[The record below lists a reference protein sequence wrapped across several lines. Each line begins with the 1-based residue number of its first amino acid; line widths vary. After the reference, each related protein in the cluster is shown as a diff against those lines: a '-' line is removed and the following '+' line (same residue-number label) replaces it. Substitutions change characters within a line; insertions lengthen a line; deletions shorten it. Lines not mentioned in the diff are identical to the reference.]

1 MVPISVGGCRL
12 RTERSGRAY
21 RNRNEDLS
29 APGWTGALSGG
40 SGKDMMLIRQLKQLS
55 IKRDYNEMAQNLRD
69 LKFARLSSKKWR
81 EYRSS

>member
-40 SGKDMMLIRQLKQLS
+40 SGKGYDIDPAVKTTVR
-55 IKRDYNEMAQNLRD
+55 
-69 LKFARLSSKKWR
+69 
-81 EYRSS
+81 

>member
-29 APGWTGALSGG
+29 APGGPELYLEALE
-40 SGKDMMLIRQLKQLS
+40 KI
-55 IKRDYNEMAQNLRD
+55 
-69 LKFARLSSKKWR
+69 
-81 EYRSS
+81 